1 MKRLDEIEVLKKEIL
16 ERDLLIAILT
26 TISQQIGIVE
36 RLMHQHRDRVTCPLS
51 YNLAA
56 GLIDQLKVQSAAA
69 FGIAPNALQVP
80 TENNVPYFDPT
91 NEVSK

>member
-1 MKRLDEIEVLKKEIL
+1 
-16 ERDLLIAILT
+16 
-26 TISQQIGIVE
+26 
-36 RLMHQHRDRVTCPLS
+36 LS